1 MEHKVSLCL
10 CMIAKDEEAFL
21 KKCIESV
28 RDIVDEIVIVDTG
41 STDNTVKL
49 ARELGADVYPYTW
62 EDSFAL
68 ARNYAMSKAKS
79 DWLLLLDADET
90 LEREDQE
97 KLLSF
102 IRTTT
107 FDGAHLRIR
116 NYTGSYSPDQYSLH
130 NALRLLRNNGQYQ
143 FHGAI
148 HEQITSEN
156 AGNLSGRFTTL
167 DVTVHHFGYLDDVV
181 KRKDKRKRNLPLLE
195 KQLQENPDEPFTLF
209 NMGNEHLSLKD
220 YQKAISYYEAS
231 LGKLGDRRMAFGPHL
246 YLRMV
251 TCYAALG
258 QHEKALRIIREGLSV
273 YPRCTDLVFLRAD
286 IERNLKR
293 FTLAIDSLETC
304 RKMGAPPPT
313 LELLPGC
320 GTYRAAFA
328 LGELYL
334 ELSDY
339 PRAAKA
345 FLEALACKPQLYAV
359 LYRLGKALRHIYE
372 EEQVK
377 QKLFSCFADP
387 HHAPNALVGA
397 DVLLTEGLY
406 RQALSALNDLTQ
418 TEGHEA
424 ELCYLRGKALL
435 YLAERREAS
444 VLLKQACAE
453 EEGKGRVLRG
463 VPRMGAQLLFSLSL
477 MEADPKLLHEAIG
490 YLNKHGTLQEAAAAE
505 LMQKLFTGETP
516 EDPQFENGGEAEL
529 TFILSVFDCLL
540 KCKAFETLDRL
551 LKALNYVDAK
561 FVLLRLARV
570 FDENGFHSL
579 AKEYVFRSVK
589 ELDMLDAAGAGILY
603 RNVLS

>member
-1 MEHKVSLCL
+1 MEHKGSLCL

-28 RDIVDEIVIVDTG
+28 RDIVDEIVVVDTG
-41 STDNTVKL
+41 SADNTAKL

-79 DWLLLLDADET
+79 DWLLLLDADER
-90 LEREDQE
+90 LERADHEA
-97 KLLSF
+97 LLSF

-130 NALRLLRNNGQYQ
+130 NALRLLRNNGQYR

-148 HEQITSEN
+148 HEQITSEHTDN
-156 AGNLSGRFTTL
+156 ISARFTTL

-195 KQLQENPDEPFTLF
+195 KQLEADPDEPFTLF
-209 NMGNEHLSLKD
+209 NLGNEHLSLKD

-231 LGKLGDRRMAFGPHL
+231 LEKLGDQRIAFGPHL

-251 TCYAALG
+251 TCYTALG
-258 QHEKALRIIREGLSV
+258 QHEKALRTIREGLAA

-286 IERNLKR
+286 IERKLKR
-293 FTLAIDSLETC
+293 FTLAIDSLEAC
-304 RKMGAPPPT
+304 LKMGAPPPT

-334 ELSDY
+334 ELFDY

-359 LYRLGKALRHIYE
+359 LYRLGNAFGHMYGE
-372 EEQVK
+372 EEVK
-377 QKLFSCFADP
+377 QKLFSCFANP
-387 HHAPNALVGA
+387 RHTPNALVGA
-397 DVLLTEGLY
+397 DVLLSEGLY
-406 RQALSALNDLTQ
+406 RQALCALNDLTE

-424 ELCYLRGKALL
+424 EICYVRGKALL
-435 YLAERREAS
+435 YLGEREEAS
-444 VLLKQACAE
+444 AALKQACTE
-453 EEGKGRVLRG
+453 EEKKGRVLRG
-463 VPRMGAQLLFSLSL
+463 VPRMGAQLLFALSL
-477 MEADPKLLHEAIG
+477 VEEDSALMVEAVSCLK
-490 YLNKHGTLQEAAAAE
+490 KHGTPHETAAAE
-505 LMQKLFTGETP
+505 LMEQLIKGETP
-516 EDPQFENGGEAEL
+516 GDPQFTNGGEAEL
-529 TFILSVFDCLL
+529 AFILAVFDCML
-540 KCKAFETLDRL
+540 KCKAFEMLDRF
-551 LKALNYVDAK
+551 LKALNYVDTK
-561 FVLLRLARV
+561 FVLLRLAHL
-570 FDENGFHSL
+570 FDENGFAAL

-589 ELDMLDAAGAGILY
+589 ELDTLDAVGAGILY